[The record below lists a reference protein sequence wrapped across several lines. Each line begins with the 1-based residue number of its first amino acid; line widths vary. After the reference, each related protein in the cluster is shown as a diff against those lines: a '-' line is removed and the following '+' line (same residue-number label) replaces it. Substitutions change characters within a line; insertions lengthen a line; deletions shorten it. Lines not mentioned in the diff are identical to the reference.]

1 MNINMCICIN
11 RCVYIIV
18 YIYIY
23 ICIFKIIH
31 KCNVCNVN
39 IRKI

>member
-18 YIYIY
+18 Y